1 MMWRDKDVW
10 LFGLFAAGAVLL
22 TGCDNYSDNVDGS
35 PAPPFIDTST
45 ISDEIHAPAG
55 LTLGAGLD
63 YQAALIYEVALNM
76 RGYDAVD
83 TTPVEEASV
92 EDCGIKGHI
101 LEEFFQDDP
110 DSPYV
115 DGPLTVSHVET
126 VVCGR
131 TLASDPDVTFFAD
144 GQLFFSDT
152 ETATNDCDGAPCPV
166 AFLHYGGFLFPYRL
180 KYSDPAGEPDRTR
193 SRIEIDGTQHDG
205 PGESVPGSVV
215 PVQLAVE
222 ERTQRLT
229 VVNSV
234 ETVVGGEVT
243 DEVVTGLIYGD
254 NESKERFVRRD
265 VPESDELFLDGALAS
280 GSDGGAA
287 CVGGE
292 LTVATTTRLALDGAG
307 NITAGEIELDNG
319 DGDTATLTFEA
330 NGDVSVTDSA
340 SATDTFTR
348 GEIEMLRDTCFQ
360 TVPVRR

>member
-1 MMWRDKDVW
+1 MRFSALMAV
-10 LFGLFAAGAVLL
+10 AAIFLA
-22 TGCDNYSDNVDGS
+22 GCDSNYSDNVDGS
-35 PAPPFIDTST
+35 TYPDQGIDTST
-45 ISDEIHAPAG
+45 ISDEAHMPAG

-83 TTPVEEASV
+83 TTPIEEASV
-92 EDCGIKGHI
+92 EDCDIRGHL

-115 DGPLTVSHVET
+115 DGPLPISHSEAVF
-126 VVCGR
+126 CGR
-131 TLASDPDVTFFAD
+131 PLESDPDVAYFAD
-144 GQLFFSDT
+144 GQLYFT
-152 ETATNDCDGAPCPV
+152 ETETDDCDAAPCPV
-166 AFLHYGGFLFPYRL
+166 AYGHYGGFLYPYQL
-180 KYSDPAGEPDRTR
+180 LYQDPAGEPDRTR
-193 SRIEIDGTQHDG
+193 SRVEIDGTYHDG

-215 PVQLAVE
+215 PVQLPVE

-234 ETVVGGEVT
+234 ETLVGDAVT
-243 DEVVTGLIYGD
+243 DKTVFGLIYG
-254 NESKERFVRRD
+254 ESGERFVRRD
-265 VPESDELFLDGALAS
+265 VPDTDELFLDGALAS
-280 GSDGGAA
+280 GSDAA
-287 CVGGE
+287 AECVGGE
-292 LTVATTTRLALDGAG
+292 LTVATPSSSRLALDGAG
-307 NITAGEIELDNG
+307 NITAGEVELDNG